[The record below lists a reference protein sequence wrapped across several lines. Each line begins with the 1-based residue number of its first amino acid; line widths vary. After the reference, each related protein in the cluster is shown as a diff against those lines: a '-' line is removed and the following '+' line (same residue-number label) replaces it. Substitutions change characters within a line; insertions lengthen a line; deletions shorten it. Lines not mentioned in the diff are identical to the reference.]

1 MATKVD
7 MIVGCLSR
15 EIGAA
20 CIIGVKAFTAIAG
33 NTAVHFVADQGAE
46 ILIAISI
53 FQASITAIAM
63 SYHHRHILEMTFTAL
78 GADGTVVGVIE
89 HQ

>member
-1 MATKVD
+1 MV
-7 MIVGCLSR
+7 VGCLSG

-20 CIIGVKAFTAIAG
+20 GVIGVKALTAIAG
-33 NTAVHFVADQGAE
+33 DTAVHFMADQGAE
-46 ILIAISI
+46 ILVAMGI

-63 SYHHRHILEMTFTAL
+63 SHHHRHILEMTFTAL